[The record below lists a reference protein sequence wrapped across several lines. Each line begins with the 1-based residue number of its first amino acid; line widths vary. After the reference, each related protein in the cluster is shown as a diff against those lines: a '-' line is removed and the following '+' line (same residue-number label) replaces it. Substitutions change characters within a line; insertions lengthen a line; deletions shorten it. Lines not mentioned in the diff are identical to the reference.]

1 MRRAIMLLGVP
12 AIVAGLYLLST
23 EVCWASGPETQLNVG
38 AVMPL
43 SKYKRS
49 VDGNVGGTFGLAGGY
64 RFDLTD
70 NFALSL
76 LANPQFTFLPTDE
89 RRPWPI
95 TKTVETSSVFGIT
108 AGPKFTL
115 ITGDLETYVGAQGGY
130 YHDMS
135 GPKPLDNG
143 AGFNA
148 GGGIN
153 YQIGRGTSIG
163 LFARYDYAMMD
174 ARPTSDVD
182 RQWVLAGFAL
192 QHVYGAAPVV
202 AQAPPPPPAPK
213 PTPAPVRKIVLR
225 GVNFDF
231 DKSNI
236 RADARPI
243 LDEAVRTLAGEPDIN
258 ISVEGHTDNIGTDA
272 YNEKLSL
279 RRAHAVASYLT
290 KGRITQ
296 GRMTVTG
303 YGESKPVASNATAD
317 GRAQNRRV
325 ELRIVGQ

>member
-1 MRRAIMLLGVP
+1 MRRMMMFLGAC
-12 AIVAGLYLLST
+12 AIVAGFCLCSTLS
-23 EVCWASGPETQLNVG
+23 WADGPEAGLNVG

-43 SKYKRS
+43 SKYRHS
-49 VDGNVGGTFGLAGGY
+49 VDGNVGGTFGLSGGY

-70 NFALSL
+70 NLAISL

-89 RRPWPI
+89 SRPWPH

-130 YHDMS
+130 YRDMS
-135 GPKPLDNG
+135 GPKPLDDG
-143 AGFNA
+143 PGFNA

-153 YQIGRGTSIG
+153 YQIGNGTSIG

-174 ARPTSDVD
+174 ANPRSDVD
-182 RQWVLAGFAL
+182 RQWVLAGLAL
-192 QHVYGAAPVV
+192 QHVYGAPPVV
-202 AQAPPPPPAPK
+202 APAPPPPPAPR

-236 RADARPI
+236 RTDARPI
-243 LDEAVRTLAGEPDIN
+243 LDEAIKTLGGEPDIK
-258 ISVEGHTDNIGTDA
+258 ISVDGHTDDKGTDA

-279 RRAHAVASYLT
+279 RRAHAVADYLK
-290 KGRITQ
+290 KGGIGGSRV
-296 GRMTVTG
+296 TVAG

>member
-1 MRRAIMLLGVP
+1 MRRATMLLGVTTM
-12 AIVAGLYLLST
+12 VAGLCLCST
-23 EVCWASGPETQLNVG
+23 ASWADGPEAGVNIG

-49 VDGNVGGTFGLAGGY
+49 VDGNVGGTFGLSGGY
-64 RFDLTD
+64 RFNLTD
-70 NFALSL
+70 NFATSL

-89 RRPWPI
+89 RRPWPQ
-95 TKTVETSSVFGIT
+95 TKAVESSTVFGMT

-130 YHDMS
+130 YRDLS
-135 GPKPLDNG
+135 GPKPLDDG
-143 AGFNA
+143 WGFNA

-153 YQIGRGTSIG
+153 YEIGRGTSIG

-182 RQWVLAGFAL
+182 RQWVLAGLAL
-192 QHVYGAAPVV
+192 QHVYGAPPVV
-202 AQAPPPPPAPK
+202 APAPPPPPAPK

-243 LDEAVRTLAGEPDIN
+243 LDEAIKTLSGEPDIN
-258 ISVEGHTDNIGTDA
+258 ISVEGHTDDVGTDA

-279 RRAHAVASYLT
+279 RRAHAVADYLR
-290 KGRITQ
+290 KGGIAAS
-296 GRMTVTG
+296 RMTVAG

>member
-1 MRRAIMLLGVP
+1 MRRAKMLGVSII
-12 AIVAGLYLLST
+12 AVGICLLST
-23 EVCWASGPETQLNVG
+23 PVRADGPEAGINAGVTV
-38 AVMPL
+38 PL
-43 SKYKRS
+43 KKYS
-49 VDGNVGGTFGLAGGY
+49 HTVEGVGGTAGVSGGY
-64 RFDLTD
+64 RFNLTD
-70 NFALSL
+70 NLGLSL
-76 LANPQFTFLPTDE
+76 LANPQFVFAGTEEGVRHDDE
-89 RRPWPI
+89 IGDVFSI
-95 TKTVETSSVFGIT
+95 TGGPKISLLTGIVETYA
-108 AGPKFTL
+108 AG
-115 ITGDLETYVGAQGGY
+115 QGGY
-130 YHDMS
+130 YRDLA
-135 GPKPLDNG
+135 GPLSVDGVGYNLG
-143 AGFNA
+143 AGMNVEVA
-148 GGGIN
+148 
-153 YQIGRGTSIG
+153 RGMSVG
-163 LFARYDYAMMD
+163 VFGRYDVAYMSPEPDTNAD
-174 ARPTSDVD
+174 QRK
-182 RQWVLAGFAL
+182 WVSGGLAFQYVFL
-192 QHVYGAAPVV
+192 PEERV

-279 RRAHAVASYLT
+279 RRAHAVADYLT
-290 KGRITQ
+290 KGGITRS
-296 GRMTVTG
+296 RMTVKG